1 MAGTMALA
9 SLGVMRMVLAPA
21 AIRFSMA
28 VTWPALSPS
37 VLPAADTS
45 LAPSFLASAVAP
57 SFIFTKKGLVSV
69 LVMRPMTG
77 SDVCAW
83 ARPQARAPVRAR
95 AESAKAGVRCM
106 VLSPG
111 VGMADSCRPRAARLA
126 GEPLLSG
133 GWDRTIVADEL
144 INQVDL
150 LMVFPIQSA
159 DSSPAHTAPP
169 LRVATAGEALFDLIE
184 EPDGRLKPC
193 AGGAVYNL
201 TRALG
206 LQGVGTQYLNPLSGD
221 LLGRQ
226 LARGL
231 HEAGV
236 ALAAPAP
243 VRAPSA
249 LALAALDAAGKASY
263 SFYRDGVADRQV
275 TAAAL
280 IAACAALPDL
290 LVVATCCQALAV
302 PGVNALERARYLQ
315 LQTQAQW
322 LALTLGPEGAWL
334 LQRDGLA
341 VHAREEAPI
350 TVVDTVGAGDCF
362 LAGLITAWLAGPERG
377 EEARARGAE
386 GLTPPV
392 TEARLRAMLL
402 HALASA
408 CHCVE
413 RAQRADIPYS
423 AGLAAGLRARLR
435 GRVAGALAGVAP
447 SASAAEASGAA
458 VEDSAL
464 TSLPP
469 ARALRARG
477 VAALRGL
484 APGFAPSPLRARLRR
499 GVAASGP
506 SSSVDAPPSGVSAPS
521 STSERISCSGV
532 ESITG
537 SGGAASGATDWLK

>member
-201 TRALG
+201 TRARG
-206 LQGVGTQYLNPLSGD
+206 LRGVGTQSLNPLSGD

-290 LVVATCCQALAV
+290 LVVATGCLALVAQDASVYQPWLAAQRAAGRMVGVDANLRLSAVDDADAYRANVMAALQHAHLIKVSDDDLEALAV

-362 LAGLITAWLAGPERG
+362 LAGL
-377 EEARARGAE
+377 
-386 GLTPPV
+386 
-392 TEARLRAMLL
+392 
-402 HALASA
+402 
-408 CHCVE
+408 
-413 RAQRADIPYS
+413 
-423 AGLAAGLRARLR
+423 AAGLRARLR
-435 GRVAGALAGVAP
+435 GRAAGALAGVAP

-537 SGGAASGATDWLK
+537 SGGAA